1 MRVSLNLELFF
12 FNETCLYS
20 SVLGQEVVDV
30 IRNHN
35 NIVVMLG
42 DSKMII
48 SCKMQNK
55 SVALMC
61 R

>member
-1 MRVSLNLELFF
+1 MEFSSEARTLRESLLIWNIF

-42 DSKMII
+42 D
-48 SCKMQNK
+48 
-55 SVALMC
+55 
-61 R
+61 